1 MAINEKNVALD
12 RVSATKGGGR
22 NMSFR
27 ALSVA
32 GQAVSDDEVLV
43 GFGIGKALEVP
54 SAMKKASET
63 ASRHMVSVK
72 LHNKTVFHRLE
83 ATHGATKVIIMPAPR
98 GTGIIAGSAMRAIF
112 EVMGVENVLAK
123 CVGSRNAVNVVRAT
137 IKALASMK
145 TPESV
150 AQKRGKRVDEIWK
163 SETSDEHA

>member
-32 GQAVSDDEVLV
+32 GQVVSDDEVLV

-112 EVMGVENVLAK
+112 EVMGIENVLAK

-137 IKALASMK
+137 VKALASMK

>member
-32 GQAVSDDEVLV
+32 GQVVSDDEVLV

-72 LHNKTVFHRLE
+72 LHNKTVYHRIE

-137 IKALASMK
+137 LKALASMK

>member
-1 MAINEKNVALD
+1 MAINEKNVQLS
-12 RVSATKGGGR
+12 RTSATKGGGR

-32 GQAVSDDEVLV
+32 GQEVSDHEVLV

-54 SAMKKASET
+54 SAMKKAAEM

-72 LHNKTVFHRLE
+72 LHNKTVYHRLE

-123 CVGSRNAVNVVRAT
+123 CLGSRNPVNVVRAT

-150 AQKRGKRVDEIWK
+150 AQKRGKRVKDIWN
-163 SETSDEHA
+163 SETTDEQA

>member
-32 GQAVSDDEVLV
+32 GQVVSDDEVLV

-137 IKALASMK
+137 VKALASMK